1 MKKIK
6 IHFFLTERELQKEM
20 GRFGFTK
27 EELPHV
33 IFVHR
38 RLQKN
43 IQAEAFYELRQQY
56 ERSGGCQKEKDCEQG
71 AKSDDYLVCVTLGDA
86 PDRLQEEYQKKE
98 QLLQA
103 YITECLSMVYLSHA
117 YEKAFAAM
125 EVQERAQLSSFDFWE
140 NRYPVEALSQAVE
153 PYASLTGIRCTQE
166 GFLRPSKSVVL
177 LVSLL
182 NSDRSEKAPDQN
194 EKTEQ
199 TVSTESNTSSY
210 SDNLPY
216 IDTPSGREVRNVQ
229 SRELWNGGRK
239 GETWSR
245 QQIIASMCARCK
257 RKCAR
262 REGV

>member
-33 IFVHR
+33 LFVHR
-38 RLQKN
+38 RLQKC
-43 IQAEAFYELRQQY
+43 IQAEAFYELLQQH
-56 ERSGGCQKEKDCEQG
+56 EGLGGCQKEKDCGKG

-86 PDRLQEEYQKKE
+86 PDHLQEEYQKKE

-117 YEKAFAAM
+117 YEKAFAAI
-125 EVQERAQLSSFDFWE
+125 EVQERAPLSGFEFWE
-140 NRYPVEALSQAVE
+140 NRYPVEALPQAVE
-153 PYASLTGIRCTQE
+153 PYVSLTGIRCTPE

-182 NSDRSEKAPDQN
+182 NSDRSEKKPAHN
-194 EKTEQ
+194 EKT
-199 TVSTESNTSSY
+199 
-210 SDNLPY
+210 D
-216 IDTPSGREVRNVQ
+216 SGREVRDLQ
-229 SRELWNGGRK
+229 SRDLQSKELWNADRK
-239 GETWSR
+239 SGAWNR
-245 QQIIASMCARCK
+245 QQITASMCARCK
-257 RKCAR
+257 HKCAR
-262 REGV
+262 WEKRREDA